1 VVAALDVRPALGNL
15 IGRNARCGKHL
26 PEVGSCQVLDR
37 AGVGDLVDTAP
48 HERVTHKGAGGRMLG
63 SVGGRNSMAIQS

>member
-1 VVAALDVRPALGNL
+1 
-15 IGRNARCGKHL
+15 
-26 PEVGSCQVLDR
+26 
-37 AGVGDLVDTAP
+37 VDTAP